1 MKENNLL
8 QFQSKVTICDRSANP
23 TCNCHLAKTCQ
34 IENRQQIASSDTE
47 LRTGELTLIDPG
59 KPNSDIDTKLRKG
72 ELTSTDPDTS
82 NPDFDTDLGTGELQ
96 LLTEPDTPNP
106 DIVDNDELTLT
117 DGIFETG
124 AYRVPSK

>member
-34 IENRQQIASSDTE
+34 IENRQQIASSDT
-47 LRTGELTLIDPG
+47 D
-59 KPNSDIDTKLRKG
+59 LRKG